1 MGINRIGNINTSNV
15 NVNPIQNTGV
25 YPIGTQNIWSVEVAD
40 TYTENIPN
48 VYIPS
53 WMINQPN
60 VDNLIPPVVVNI
72 GNPVVDMPG
81 CVKMHKDNKKHKTGV
96 PIDKDLVKND
106 SKNAMTLCPDGSYP
120 AYSAMNYEPD
130 QLQMVYESKA
140 PPVAPPPE
148 PDIDTPE
155 TPEIPKTKEEIECPG
170 PTSLRIGAI
179 GPSEKEKVVGHE
191 LQKTPQGTW
200 VCVEL
205 YEDIGVVE
213 AYLPSAAVAT
223 TTASIAAVAGTSA
236 LLAKPLADLLLRVFK
251 PAIKQVLN
259 KVNKILG
266 KTPYKPTQAELK
278 TNEYRVKKGLV
289 GINFAKDHAKRMKS
303 EKKSEK
309 EQQKRLKDY
318 KKKN

>member
-1 MGINRIGNINTSNV
+1 MSIPVIKVNNINTYS
-15 NVNPIQNTGV
+15 
-25 YPIGTQNIWSVEVAD
+25 
-40 TYTENIPN
+40 IPDVQN
-48 VYIPS
+48 VYIPR
-53 WMINQPN
+53 WMTTQPN
-60 VDNLIPPVVVNI
+60 VDYLLPPVIINI

-120 AYSAMNYEPD
+120 SYAAMNYEPD
-130 QLQMVYESKA
+130 QLTITTESKA

-148 PDIDTPE
+148 PDLNTPD

-170 PTSLRIGAI
+170 PTSLRIGAV
-179 GPSEKEKVVGHE
+179 GPSEREKVIGHE

-205 YEDIGVVE
+205 YEDINVVE
-213 AYLPSAAVAT
+213 QYLPSAQVAT

-259 KVNKILG
+259 KVNKALG
-266 KTPYKPTQAELK
+266 KTPYRPTQSEIK

-289 GINFAKDHAKRMKS
+289 GINFAKRN
-303 EKKSEK
+303 
-309 EQQKRLKDY
+309 
-318 KKKN
+318 KKKK

>member
-1 MGINRIGNINTSNV
+1 MSIPRIQNIN
-15 NVNPIQNTGV
+15 
-25 YPIGTQNIWSVEVAD
+25 NIK
-40 TYTENIPN
+40 TYQIPDVTN
-48 VYIPS
+48 VYIPR
-53 WMINQPN
+53 WMTTQPN
-60 VDNLIPPVVVNI
+60 VDYLIPPVVINI
-72 GNPVVDMPG
+72 GNPIVDMPG
-81 CVKMHKDNKKHKTGV
+81 CVKAHKDNKQHKTGI
-96 PIDKDLVKND
+96 PIDKDLVEND

-120 AYSAMNYEPD
+120 SYDAMNYEPE
-130 QLQMVYESKA
+130 QLLMTYESKA

-170 PTSLRIGAI
+170 PQSLRIGAV

-191 LQKTPQGTW
+191 LQKTAQGTW
-200 VCVEL
+200 ICVEL
-205 YEDIGVVE
+205 YEPINAVE
-213 AYLPSAAVAT
+213 QYLPSAQVAT

-259 KVNKILG
+259 KVNKALG

-289 GINFAKDHAKRMKS
+289 GINFAKDHAKRIKS
-303 EKKSEK
+303 EKKREK
-309 EQQKRLKDY
+309 EQQKRLNDY
-318 KKKN
+318 KKK

>member
-1 MGINRIGNINTSNV
+1 MTIPRIRVNRLNSYNI
-15 NVNPIQNTGV
+15 Q
-25 YPIGTQNIWSVEVAD
+25 VAD
-40 TYTENIPN
+40 NYTEEIPN

-53 WMINQPN
+53 WMYTQPN
-60 VDNLIPPVVVNI
+60 INNLIPPVVVNI
-72 GNPVVDMPG
+72 GNPVVDIPG

-96 PIDKDLVKND
+96 PIDKDLVEND

-120 AYSAMNYEPD
+120 SYDAMNYEPD
-130 QLQMVYESKA
+130 QLTITTETKA

-155 TPEIPKTKEEIECPG
+155 APSIPKAGNEKPDCPG
-170 PTSLRIGAI
+170 PTSLRIGAV
-179 GPSEKEKVVGHE
+179 GPNEKEKVIGHE
-191 LQKTPQGTW
+191 LQKTQQGGW
-200 VCVEL
+200 ICVEL

-213 AYLPSAAVAT
+213 QYLPSAQVAT

-259 KVNKILG
+259 KVNKALG
-266 KTPYKPTQAELK
+266 KTPYRPTQSEIK

-289 GINFAKDHAKRMKS
+289 GINFAKRN
-303 EKKSEK
+303 
-309 EQQKRLKDY
+309 
-318 KKKN
+318 KKKK

>member
-1 MGINRIGNINTSNV
+1 MSIPRIGINK
-15 NVNPIQNTGV
+15 
-25 YPIGTQNIWSVEVAD
+25 IGTQNIWNVQNVQVAE
-40 TYTENIPN
+40 TYTNDIPN

-60 VDNLIPPVVVNI
+60 INNLIPPVVVNI

-120 AYSAMNYEPD
+120 SYSAMNYEPD
-130 QLQMVYESKA
+130 QLLMTYESKA

-148 PDIDTPE
+148 PDLNTPD

-170 PTSLRIGAI
+170 PQSLRIGAI

-200 VCVEL
+200 ICVEL
-205 YEDIGVVE
+205 YEDINIAE
-213 AYLPSAAVAT
+213 QYLPSAAVAT
-223 TTASIAAVAGTSA
+223 TTASIAAVAGASA

-251 PAIKQVLN
+251 PAIKQILG
-259 KVNKILG
+259 KVNKALG
-266 KTPYKPTQAELK
+266 KTPYRPTQSELR
-278 TNEYRVKKGLV
+278 TNEYRVKKGLT
-289 GINFAKDHAKRMKS
+289 GINFAKNN
-303 EKKSEK
+303 
-309 EQQKRLKDY
+309 
-318 KKKN
+318 KKKK

>member
-1 MGINRIGNINTSNV
+1 MSIPRINQLDVHNV
-15 NVNPIQNTGV
+15 Q
-25 YPIGTQNIWSVEVAD
+25 VAE
-40 TYTENIPN
+40 TYTNNIPN

-53 WMINQPN
+53 WMITQPN
-60 VDNLIPPVVVNI
+60 VDYLLPPVVINI
-72 GNPVVDMPG
+72 GNPIVDIPG
-81 CVKMHKDNKKHKTGV
+81 CVKMHKDDKRHKNNI
-96 PIDKDLVKND
+96 PIDKDLVEND

-120 AYSAMNYEPD
+120 TYDAMNYEPD

-170 PTSLRIGAI
+170 PTSLRIGAV

-266 KTPYKPTQAELK
+266 KTPYKPTQSEIK

-289 GINFAKDHAKRMKS
+289 GINFAKKN
-303 EKKSEK
+303 
-309 EQQKRLKDY
+309 
-318 KKKN
+318 KKKK

>member
-1 MGINRIGNINTSNV
+1 MTIPRIRVNRLNSYNIQVTDN
-15 NVNPIQNTGV
+15 
-25 YPIGTQNIWSVEVAD
+25 
-40 TYTENIPN
+40 YTEEIPN
-48 VYIPS
+48 VYVPE
-53 WMINQPN
+53 WMYIQPN
-60 VDNLIPPVVVNI
+60 INNLIPPVVVNI
-72 GNPVVDMPG
+72 GNPVVDIPG

-96 PIDKDLVKND
+96 PIDKDLVEND

-130 QLQMVYESKA
+130 QLTITYESKA

-148 PDIDTPE
+148 PEINTPE
-155 TPEIPKTKEEIECPG
+155 TPNIPKAGDEKPDCPG
-170 PTSLRIGAI
+170 PTSLRIGAV

-205 YEDIGVVE
+205 YEDIGIVE

-223 TTASIAAVAGTSA
+223 TTASIAAVAGASA

-266 KTPYKPTQAELK
+266 KTPYKPTLSEIK

-289 GINFAKDHAKRMKS
+289 GINFAK
-303 EKKSEK
+303 
-309 EQQKRLKDY
+309 
-318 KKKN
+318 KKKK